1 MYSLFST
8 SLPNPSRRVL
18 RLAKFLVEVL
28 GKGLRLIDLD
38 YPSQKMFHP
47 LPPSL
52 GPGVYLA
59 VERATSFIADDLW
72 YGIFAGINPDLEG
85 FRFMKHTM
93 LKENWTSGVDLGR
106 LLDLL
111 ELDLITTNGGLQA
124 AVQDQRSASAAG
136 IDSTVAESSSLLQVP
151 SKDKIENFEHIKLN
165 IQQVE
170 GEPQQGHVIPTDH
183 VYKVSTCW

>member
-72 YGIFAGINPDLEG
+72 YGIFAGINP
-85 FRFMKHTM
+85 
-93 LKENWTSGVDLGR
+93 ENWTSGVDLGR

>member
-1 MYSLFST
+1 MNPGFYHLNHSAT
-8 SLPNPSRRVL
+8 S
-18 RLAKFLVEVL
+18 F
-28 GKGLRLIDLD
+28 DLD

-72 YGIFAGINPDLEG
+72 YGIFAGINP
-85 FRFMKHTM
+85 
-93 LKENWTSGVDLGR
+93 ENWTSGVDLGR

-170 GEPQQGHVIPTDH
+170 APNVEHRFSPRFNVESSVHDNNRQENPCWNDH
-183 VYKVSTCW
+183 QRSK